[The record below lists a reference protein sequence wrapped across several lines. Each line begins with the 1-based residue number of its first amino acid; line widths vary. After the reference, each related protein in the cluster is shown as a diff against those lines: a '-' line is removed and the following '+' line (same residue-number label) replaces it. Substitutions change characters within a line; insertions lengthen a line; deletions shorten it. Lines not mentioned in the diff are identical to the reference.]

1 MKQMCAALAAL
12 LVNGC
17 AGAGTLRE
25 LVGIPADD
33 GASAGDVDKAVA
45 QGDWAFVGKVCREE
59 VKAAQAPRR
68 AACEADEQHAR
79 EQGYAATMAAGCDDV
94 LQKFRAVRSL
104 DRAKDDELFLAVA
117 KKLGSCG
124 RYRELFES
132 MVHREQAGVQAL
144 VAIEQA
150 GLPLLAEL
158 TRYVDAS
165 GPAFLADQGLYAM
178 HNIGLWMLE
187 KGHLD
192 QCPLTVRAATAAGD
206 AVVAG
211 AINYL
216 VAAKCAEGAPLFARA
231 LRTDSTQ
238 LRTRACNA
246 LAKLGTAAQLDVVGA
261 AADADPAVDVVE
273 RNGYGVRVYPVRD
286 ACAHARAQIQ
296 LRAAR

>member
-1 MKQMCAALAAL
+1 
-12 LVNGC
+12 
-17 AGAGTLRE
+17 
-25 LVGIPADD
+25 VGIPADD
-33 GASAGDVDKAVA
+33 GASTRDVEKAVA

-59 VKAAQAPRR
+59 VKAAQGPQR
-68 AACEADEQHAR
+68 AACEADGEHAAQ
-79 EQGYAATMAAGCDDV
+79 QGYADTMAAGCDEV
-94 LQKFRAVRSL
+94 LQKYRAARNL
-104 DRAKDDELFLAVA
+104 DRAKDDELFIAVA
-117 KKLGSCG
+117 KKLAACG

-132 MVHREQAGVQAL
+132 LVHREQAGVRAL
-144 VAIEQA
+144 VAIEQQ

-158 TRYVDAS
+158 GKYVDAS
-165 GPAFLADQGLYAM
+165 GPAFLKDQSLYAM
-178 HNIGLWMLE
+178 HNIGLWMIE

-192 QCPLTVRAATAAGD
+192 QCPLTVRAATAAADD

-216 VAAKCAEGAPLFARA
+216 VAASCADGAPLFARA
-231 LRTDSTQ
+231 LRTDSAQ

-246 LAKLGTAAQLDVVGA
+246 LAKLGTSAQLDVVAA

-296 LRAAR
+296 LRASR